1 MTMCTKQ
8 MKPYFG
14 RIDQETSI
22 LNELGQAAFQYW
34 SEIPHHHHH
43 TTIDEFIVMPNH
55 IHGIII
61 IVEVLDTEVSHVGT
75 LASEGSHVETLHATS
90 LPSPARPSISPQ
102 KGSLCVILRSF
113 KTALTCCARMNGY
126 PNFAWQPRFH
136 DHIIRNENALYL
148 NHKKSAPGRAFS
160 CTYSLSKISSGKN
173 SLQTLQNFLGYIFG
187 RPS

>member
-1 MTMCTKQ
+1 MTSVLGLHLARLVFCDDV
-8 MKPYFG
+8 Y
-14 RIDQETSI
+14 ETNETVLWADRSRN
-22 LNELGQAAFQYW
+22 LHPHELGQAVFQYW

-160 CTYSLSKISSGKN
+160 CTYSLSKKIV
-173 SLQTLQNFLGYIFG
+173 
-187 RPS
+187 R